1 MHGFCSIFI
10 YLLQLSYNAQMNFSE
25 KQKCLMLFFALGLMG
40 KEKVTDLPDP
50 IIPLKGKCTRHPWES
65 PQNFFI

>member
-1 MHGFCSIFI
+1 
-10 YLLQLSYNAQMNFSE
+10 MNFSE

>member
-1 MHGFCSIFI
+1 MK
-10 YLLQLSYNAQMNFSE
+10 FSE

-40 KEKVTDLPDP
+40 KEKFDSPDP

>member
-1 MHGFCSIFI
+1 MLF
-10 YLLQLSYNAQMNFSE
+10 YPLLFSCNAQMKFSE

-40 KEKVTDLPDP
+40 KEKFIDSPNP